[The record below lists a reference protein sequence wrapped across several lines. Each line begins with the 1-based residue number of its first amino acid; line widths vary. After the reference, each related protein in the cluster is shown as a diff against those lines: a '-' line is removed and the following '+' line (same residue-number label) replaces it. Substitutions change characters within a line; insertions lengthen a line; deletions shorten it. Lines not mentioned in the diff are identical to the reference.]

1 MKPPL
6 KTKNAA
12 NASGFSVLELLI
24 VAVMI
29 SVLVGFAIT
38 QIAQAKQNMTRA
50 NAVREL
56 TTYIEKARL
65 DSVRRHATTS
75 AQMAQVSILNPNFYS
90 VTLDTNGDGTVDAPR
105 VIGMPADSNLTIQ
118 NGSFPRTIM
127 FNWRGRT
134 VDAGGNPTPDPDSVR
149 IGNSYGAT
157 TVRITNAGQTAIDL
171 SPATAPV
178 SNQDT
183 SVPALRETTQVTPY
197 P

>member
-6 KTKNAA
+6 MTNSAA

-56 TTYIEKARL
+56 STYIEKARL

-75 AQMAQVSILNPNFYS
+75 AQMAQVAIINANFYS
-90 VTLDTNGDGTVDAPR
+90 VTLDTNGDGTLDAPR

-118 NGSFPRTIM
+118 NGTFPRTIM

-134 VDAGGNPTPDPDSVR
+134 VDTSGNTTNPDSVR
-149 IGNSYGAT
+149 IGNSYGFT

-171 SPATAPV
+171 SPVATPV
-178 SNQDT
+178 SNLDT
-183 SVPALRETTQVTPY
+183 SVPQFRETTQVTPY

>member
-1 MKPPL
+1 MKAPL
-6 KTKNAA
+6 IKKQSGNDA
-12 NASGFSVLELLI
+12 GFSVLELLI
-24 VAVMI
+24 VGVMV
-29 SVLVGFAIT
+29 SVLIGFAIT
-38 QIAQAKQNMTRA
+38 QVARAKQNMTRA

-56 TTYIEKARL
+56 ATYIEKARL

-75 AQMAQVSILNPNFYS
+75 AQMAQVAIINANFYS
-90 VTLDTNGDGTVDAPR
+90 VTLDVNGDGTLDAPR

-118 NGSFPRTIM
+118 NGTFPRTIM

-134 VDAGGNPTPDPDSVR
+134 VDTSGNSVNPESVR
-149 IGNSYGAT
+149 IGSPYGYT
-157 TVRITNAGQTAIDL
+157 TVSITNAGQTAIDL
-171 SPATAPV
+171 SPVATPV

>member
-6 KTKNAA
+6 ITKSAA
-12 NASGFSVLELLI
+12 DAAGFSVLELLI
-24 VAVMI
+24 VAVMLL
-29 SVLVGFAIT
+29 VLGGFAIT

-75 AQMAQVSILNPNFYS
+75 AQMAQVAIINPNFYS
-90 VTLDTNGDGTVDAPR
+90 VTLDTNGDGNVDAPR

-134 VDAGGNPTPDPDSVR
+134 VDAGGNPTPDPDPVTM
-149 IGNSYGAT
+149 GNTYGST
-157 TVRITNAGQTAIDL
+157 TVRITNAGQTAIQL
-171 SPATAPV
+171 SPATTPV
-178 SNQDT
+178 LNQDT
-183 SVPALRETTQVTPY
+183 SVPAFRETTRVTPY

>member
-6 KTKNAA
+6 MTKSSAD
-12 NASGFSVLELLI
+12 ASGFSVLELLI

-56 TTYIEKARL
+56 ATNIEKARL
-65 DSVRRHATTS
+65 DSIRRHATAT
-75 AQMAQVSILNPNFYS
+75 AQMAQVAIINANFYS
-90 VTLDTNGDGTVDAPR
+90 VTLDLNGDGAVDAPR
-105 VIGMPADSNLTIQ
+105 VIGMPADSELTIQ
-118 NGSFPRTIM
+118 NGTFPRTIM

-134 VDAGGNPTPDPDSVR
+134 VDNSGNTTNPENVR
-149 IGNSYGAT
+149 IGNSYGST

-171 SPATAPV
+171 SPVATPV
-178 SNQDT
+178 SNLDN
-183 SVPALRETTQVTPY
+183 SLPGFRETTQVTPT

>member
-6 KTKNAA
+6 MTKRAA

-24 VAVMI
+24 VAVML

-38 QIAQAKQNMTRA
+38 QISQAKQNMTRA

-56 TTYIEKARL
+56 ATYIEKARL

-75 AQMAQVSILNPNFYS
+75 AQMGQVSIINANFYS

-105 VIGMPADSNLTIQ
+105 VIGMPADSNLMIQ
-118 NGSFPRTIM
+118 NGPFPRTIL

-134 VDAGGNPTPDPDSVR
+134 VDTSGNPTPDPSPVT
-149 IGNSYGAT
+149 IGNTYGST
-157 TVRITNAGQTAIDL
+157 TVRITNGGQTAIEL
-171 SPATAPV
+171 SPATTPV
-178 SNQDT
+178 VNQDT
-183 SVPALRETTQVTPY
+183 SVPAFRDTTHVTY